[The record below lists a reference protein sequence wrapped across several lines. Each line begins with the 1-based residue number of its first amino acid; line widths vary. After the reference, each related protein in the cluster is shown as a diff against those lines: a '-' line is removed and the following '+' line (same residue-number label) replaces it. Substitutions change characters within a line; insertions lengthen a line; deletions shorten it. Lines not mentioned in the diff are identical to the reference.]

1 MDNMMDMH
9 MVDMVEKENLKN
21 RISSLEGKLQIIEDN
36 MDEILILQS
45 PESMREI
52 ALFIKQV
59 VKQ

>member
-1 MDNMMDMH
+1 MSDGWFIDQ
-9 MVDMVEKENLKN
+9 VEKEQLKA
-21 RISSLEGKLQIIEDN
+21 RVESLQNKLDIIENN